1 MALAASITTDMSI
14 SYVCACVRAC
24 GQGDGCY
31 VCAADA
37 KVSCVCVWGGGCIKL
52 AVIGLCHSEQG
63 MQSVACHVACSGCG
77 LIW

>member
-31 VCAADA
+31 VCAANA
-37 KVSCVCVWGGGCIKL
+37 AVSCVCVGGG
-52 AVIGLCHSEQG
+52 VHQ
-63 MQSVACHVACSGCG
+63 ACSDRNVP
-77 LIW
+77 L